1 MGLLD
6 PLVEFSVR
14 GEAVGL
20 SQSLL
25 NAGKHLGRE

>member
-6 PLVEFSVR
+6 PVTEFSVR
-14 GEAVGL
+14 RKAVGL
-20 SQSLL
+20 SQSLF